1 MKFKPKRAKV
11 TTPRSLSDTI
21 DVIIRLTQAV
31 EVNVKEGRLA
41 KIAACLSAA
50 AAQTL
55 QDILSRA
62 ADTSVNAHDIV
73 ALAHEL
79 ANRGP
84 GSHTETRGEVTLTVN
99 MPDPLSDPEPKASQ
113 RGIE

>member
-11 TTPRSLSDTI
+11 TTPRSLSETI
-21 DVIIRLTQAV
+21 DVIIRLTKAV

-41 KIAACLSAA
+41 QIAACLSEAD
-50 AAQTL
+50 AQAL
-55 QDILSRA
+55 KDILSRA
-62 ADTSVNAHDIV
+62 ADTLVNAHDVV

-84 GSHTETRGEVTLTVN
+84 GNHTGTSGEVTLTVDV
-99 MPDPLSDPEPKASQ
+99 PASLSSPEQKV
-113 RGIE
+113 